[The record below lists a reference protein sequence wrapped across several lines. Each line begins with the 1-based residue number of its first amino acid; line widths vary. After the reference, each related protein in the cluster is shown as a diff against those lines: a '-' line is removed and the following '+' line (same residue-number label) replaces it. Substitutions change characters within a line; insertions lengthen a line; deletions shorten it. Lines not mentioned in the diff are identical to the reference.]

1 MEDDKKIIGYTAGC
15 YDMLHIGHL
24 NIFKRA
30 KEKCDFLVVGVNSDE
45 AMFSYK
51 NRYPV
56 IPQDERL
63 EIVSNIKQVDEAFIV
78 ENTDKKVAYEKV
90 KYDVIF
96 VGDDHKGEPKWVELE
111 DYLASK
117 GSKVMYLP
125 YTTHTSSTGLR
136 EKLRNLGIDD
146 V

>member
-1 MEDDKKIIGYTAGC
+1 MKDVAVIIDNLVQFHSIRQGIDDLMNKG
-15 YDMLHIGHL
+15 
-24 NIFKRA
+24 
-30 KEKCDFLVVGVNSDE
+30 VGVNSDE

-78 ENTDKKVAYEKV
+78 KNTDKKLAYEKV
-90 KYDVIF
+90 KYDFIF